1 MCVVKMINNK
11 QVFIKNELFGMSWNA
26 SVQHNKVYADNITE
40 KTKNDFQYFIQH
52 YIENSILPMYIKNV
66 NENTHIS
73 NILSIIKKVEEEFP
87 NIVYSGKYKV
97 GTVQKLLN
105 LLLKYYWCLGLIAK
119 PPHCPI
125 DRIIL
130 NEAKIRDINWTEI
143 ETIDQYKSIINDLR
157 IAAKDNELSDW
168 ELVIWRRRRTTA
180 ST

>member
-1 MCVVKMINNK
+1 MCVVKSISNK

-26 SVQHNKVYADNITE
+26 SVQHNKVYADDVNE
-40 KTKNDFQYFIQH
+40 KTKIDFQYFIQN
-52 YIENSILPMYIKNV
+52 YIENSIMPMYINNI
-66 NENTHIS
+66 NENTHNN
-73 NILSIIKKVEEEFP
+73 NILHIIQNVEKAFP

-97 GTVQKLLN
+97 GTVQKLLD

-130 NEAKIRDINWTEI
+130 TEAKIKDINWTEI
-143 ETIDQYKSIINDLR
+143 QTIDQYKSIINKLR
-157 IAAKDNELSDW
+157 IEAKGNELSDW
-168 ELVIWRRRRTTA
+168 ELEVWKRRRTTA